1 MEPWPSST
9 KSTDLENPRSSPW
22 RNGRSSRPICPRN
35 TRLITEV
42 LYWSAGRIGEVLSI
56 RVRNLAPDTALVILE
71 RQTTKT
77 KTTREVYPPEVLMN
91 QLLLRARSL
100 RLQPTDV
107 LFFNQSP
114 QRPRNPSGVLSRLSP
129 LTTG

>member
-1 MEPWPSST
+1 MAVFHEVNRSGKSKILSMEERT
-9 KSTDLENPRSSPW
+9 FIQTDLPEKY
-22 RNGRSSRPICPRN
+22 
-35 TRLITEV
+35 RLITEV

>member
-1 MEPWPSST
+1 MEERT
-9 KSTDLENPRSSPW
+9 FIQTDLPEKY
-22 RNGRSSRPICPRN
+22 
-35 TRLITEV
+35 RLITEV

-129 LTTG
+129 LTKD